1 MLRKELLLPIFKKS
15 PGFDR
20 PTVGLVYSVYLYIS
34 VTLKLQVT
42 NKVNLKYSAQLHFQ
56 ANSNGIVD
64 LSKQIPED
72 NIYENPDLMSI
83 FWLLKPENDSVPR
96 FWPSNVENGL
106 ECSYQIFDMKSYK
119 LLAEEKI
126 YRNFMSEGVQ
136 RIELELKV
144 SFTKTHY
151 FVTLTETIF
160 LN

>member
-1 MLRKELLLPIFKKS
+1 MFYCIKIIQGCTDESDYLINLSNP
-15 PGFDR
+15 
-20 PTVGLVYSVYLYIS
+20 VYLYIS

-136 RIELELKV
+136 RIELKLKV